1 MPGDPPCWSHIFY
14 EDENA
19 SESEPMTKSTKTIK
33 SASTKAS
40 GAKTSAVKSTDTKRS
55 RSKSAVS
62 NGAGAIPRDIEKFLS
77 DNDARICN
85 ELFDFLR
92 IPSVSAKSEHNADTK
107 RAADWVKASLDKVG
121 VAAKIYPTAG
131 PPIVV
136 GEWRNAPGAPTVLI
150 YGHYDVQPAEPL
162 DLWTSPPFEPM
173 VRDVKRFARGSVDD
187 KGQLFLHVKALE
199 AHLAT
204 RKKLPVN
211 VVVIAEGEEEVGSD
225 HLGQFVE
232 QQKKLLGC
240 DAVVISDSSM
250 FAPGLPSILSSLRG
264 LAYFEINV
272 QGPKSDLHSGSY
284 GGAVV
289 NPAMALARILA
300 TFHDKNGR
308 IAIPGFYKKVR
319 EWDPKIRKQMR
330 SLPFDDKTLMK
341 ETGVNALGG
350 EKGYTTLEKLW
361 IRPTCE
367 VNGMLSGYTGEGAKT
382 VLPAKA
388 MAKVSCRL
396 VPDQDPADIEKL
408 MKAHVARVA
417 PKGVKVGVKH
427 LHGGRPWRAELN
439 GPIFDAARKAL
450 GAAFGKEPVITGEGG
465 SIPVVG
471 DFERI
476 LGAPVLLVGFGLPG
490 ENAHAPNEWMSVE
503 NFRIGMAAMAAL
515 WDEYGKSG
523 RRCAGS
529 GKRSG
534 KRLRLNGG

>member
-1 MPGDPPCWSHIFY
+1 MAGDPACWSHLFY
-14 EDENA
+14 EDENSDNPDA
-19 SESEPMTKSTKTIK
+19 MTKTKT
-33 SASTKAS
+33 
-40 GAKTSAVKSTDTKRS
+40 KTQQ
-55 RSKSAVS
+55 
-62 NGAGAIPRDIEKFLS
+62 AGAISSDLEDFLKK
-77 DNDARICN
+77 NDSRIRE

-107 RAADWVKASLDKVG
+107 RAAEWVKKSLDKIG
-121 VAAKIYPTAG
+121 VPAKIYPTKG
-131 PPIVV
+131 HPVVV

-162 DLWTSPPFEPM
+162 DLWTSPAFEPT
-173 VRDVKRFARGSVDD
+173 VRDGKIFARGSVDD
-187 KGQLFLHVKALE
+187 KGQLFLHIKALE

-211 VVVIAEGEEEVGSD
+211 VVVIAEGEEEIGSE
-225 HLGQFVE
+225 HLAQFVE
-232 QQKKLLGC
+232 EQKKLLKA
-240 DAVVISDSSM
+240 DAVVISDSAM

-272 QGPKSDLHSGSY
+272 QGPAGDLHSGSY

-300 TFHDKNGR
+300 TFHDENGH
-308 IAIPGFYKKVR
+308 IAIPGFYDKVR
-319 EWDPKIRKQMR
+319 DWDPKIRKQMQ
-330 SLPFDDKTLMK
+330 SLPFDDKTLMQ
-341 ETGVNALGG
+341 ETSVDTLGG

-367 VNGMLSGYTGEGAKT
+367 VNGLLSGYTGEGAKT

-396 VPDQDPADIEKL
+396 VPDQLPDEIEKL
-408 MKAHVARVA
+408 MKAHVAKVA
-417 PKGVKVGVKH
+417 PKGVKVTVQH

-439 GPIFDAARKAL
+439 GAIYDAARKAL
-450 GAAFGKEPVITGEGG
+450 RAAYGKEPVITGEGG

-471 DFERI
+471 DFEKI

-490 ENAHAPNEWMSVE
+490 ENAHAPDEWMSEE
-503 NFRIGMAAMAAL
+503 NFRVGMRAMATL
-515 WDEYGKSG
+515 WDEY
-523 RRCAGS
+523 ATVA
-529 GKRSG
+529 GKR
-534 KRLRLNGG
+534 

>member
-1 MPGDPPCWSHIFY
+1 M
-14 EDENA
+14 EA
-19 SESEPMTKSTKTIK
+19 
-33 SASTKAS
+33 
-40 GAKTSAVKSTDTKRS
+40 AV
-55 RSKSAVS
+55 V
-62 NGAGAIPRDIEKFLS
+62 GAIPTELENFFS
-77 DNDARICN
+77 ENDDRIHQ

-107 RAADWVKASLDKVG
+107 RAAEWVKASLDRIG
-121 VAAKIYPTAG
+121 VQAKIYPTAG
-131 PPIVV
+131 HPVVV
-136 GEWRNAPGAPTVLI
+136 GEWRKAAGAPTVLI
-150 YGHYDVQPAEPL
+150 YGHYDVQPPEPL
-162 DLWTSPPFEPM
+162 ELWTTPAFEPTI
-173 VRDVKRFARGSVDD
+173 RDGRIFARGSVDD
-187 KGQLFLHVKALE
+187 KGQLFLHIKALE

-211 VVVIAEGEEEVGSD
+211 IVVIAEGEEEIGSE
-225 HLGQFVE
+225 HLAQFVE
-232 QQKKLLGC
+232 EQKQLLKA
-240 DAVVISDSSM
+240 DAVVISDSAM

-272 QGPKSDLHSGSY
+272 QGPKGDLHSGSY

-300 TFHDKNGR
+300 TLHDEKGH
-308 IAIPGFYKKVR
+308 IAIPGFYDKVR
-319 EWDPKIRKQMR
+319 EWDAKIREQMR
-330 SLPFDDKTLMK
+330 SLPFENAGFME
-341 ETGVNALGG
+341 ETGVDALGG
-350 EKGYTTLEKLW
+350 EQGFTTLEKLW

-367 VNGMLSGYTGEGAKT
+367 VNGLLSGYTGEGAKT

-408 MKAHVARVA
+408 MKAHVAKVA
-417 PKGVKVGVKH
+417 PKGVKVDVRH

-439 GPIFDAARKAL
+439 GSIYDAARRAL
-450 GAAFGKEPVITGEGG
+450 RAAFSKEPVITGEGG

-490 ENAHAPNEWMSVE
+490 ENAHAPDEWMSDE
-503 NFRIGMAAMAAL
+503 NFRLGMRAMAML

-523 RRCAGS
+523 
-529 GKRSG
+529 KR
-534 KRLRLNGG
+534 